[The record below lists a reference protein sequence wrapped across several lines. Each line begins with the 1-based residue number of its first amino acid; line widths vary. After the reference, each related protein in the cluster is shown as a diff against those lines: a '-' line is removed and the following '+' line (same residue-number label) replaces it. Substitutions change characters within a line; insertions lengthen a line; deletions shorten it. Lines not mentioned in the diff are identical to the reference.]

1 MSGALRRR
9 AIVVIILACTSL
21 APVPALR
28 LPQREESDGA
38 SESDRQGQ
46 FQRHD
51 RVGLRSK
58 LALPDV
64 ASLRVAGHEGKV
76 GQVQSPFGL
85 RPDGLS
91 LLSDS
96 AAKDLRMDAADG
108 DRKPSII
115 LREDE
120 EPEEEPE
127 LGEKLD
133 DVMPVAAAEAGTAA
147 LAAWG
152 DAVGAWTGG
161 GQGVWNAMLA
171 NAQVGM
177 MAQGRLMV
185 EPTLKTASS
194 EVVRAALR
202 GDVDGLRSAL
212 GDGHGVLEARTSPAG
227 ETPLMLATIS
237 ANPDAVSTTPPLFSC
252 IRSPSAQTVHSISK
266 CNSPQTLH
274 SMGRWGCC

>member
-9 AIVVIILACTSL
+9 AIVLLIFACTSL
-21 APVPALR
+21 VPVPALR

-51 RVGLRSK
+51 RLGLRSK

-64 ASLRVAGHEGKV
+64 ASLRVASQTGEL
-76 GQVQSPFGL
+76 GQVQSPFEL
-85 RPDGLS
+85 RPDGLPFP
-91 LLSDS
+91 SDS
-96 AAKDLRMDAADG
+96 AAKDLRMDADG

-202 GDVDGLRSAL
+202 GDVAGLRSAL
-212 GDGHGVLEARTSPAG
+212 GDGHGSLEARTSPAG

-237 ANPDAVSTTPPLFSC
+237 GNPDAVSTTPPLF
-252 IRSPSAQTVHSISK
+252 A
-266 CNSPQTLH
+266 
-274 SMGRWGCC
+274 